1 MSTNQFQLVVSK
13 GPNPGQTYPLLTSS
27 LTIGRDPMA
36 DIVFND
42 PEVSRQ
48 HCRLTQVE
56 DGYQIQD
63 LGSTNGTFLNGVR
76 MGTDPVLLDDET
88 EIALG
93 SGVTLLFQ
101 LTEAALAQ
109 AASPDVTAV
118 DDLNAIPDIHFPK
131 PADEPAFDL
140 PSASQFTAESP
151 KVDPPAEMPAEPQ
164 PTPTPNPPLVPAG
177 SGQSSKKR
185 RTTLIVVS
193 LILLLCCCC
202 VLFLVSGYYW
212 WGDLL
217 LEWLGLI

>member
-1 MSTNQFQLVVSK
+1 
-13 GPNPGQTYPLLTSS
+13 
-27 LTIGRDPMA
+27 MA

-56 DGYQIQD
+56 DSYQIQD
-63 LGSTNGTFLNGVR
+63 LGSTNGTYLNGVR
-76 MGTDPVLLDDET
+76 MGIDPVLLDDET

-118 DDLNAIPDIHFPK
+118 DDLHAIPDIQFPQ
-131 PADEPAFDL
+131 PADEPTFDL
-140 PSASQFTAESP
+140 PSVSQFTAESP
-151 KVDPPAEMPAEPQ
+151 IVDPPAETPAEPQ
-164 PTPTPNPPLVPAG
+164 PGSSPNPPLVPAG
-177 SGQSSKKR
+177 SGQGSKKR

-193 LILLLCCCC
+193 LLLLLCCCC

-217 LEWLGLI
+217 LKWLGLI